1 PGNAATVDAG
11 VNGPSRTWFIPEGNT
26 TRSPIPFDTFL
37 LLQNP
42 NASPTTATVTL
53 FQPQGALATPGA
65 TDPATTWFLAEGSTQ
80 PPFTEEIY
88 ILNPGTA
95 TMSAHI
101 DFDLPGGRVVGRDFT
116 VL

>member
-1 PGNAATVDAG
+1 TVRFTQRLAPTSRQSVFLNQVLPNATFGIRVDAAD
-11 VNGPSRTWFIPEGNT
+11 PIIAE
-26 TRSPIPFDTFL
+26 RSIFFGTEPR
-37 LLQNP
+37 
-42 NASPTTATVTL
+42 
-53 FQPQGALATPGA
+53 GALATPGA